1 MAFYAGSWRYKQGG
15 GGWDGRW
22 KASTTKWI
30 AGTKI
35 VSLAS
40 SVRRSL
46 VCQVQILFHEY
57 PHILY
62 LTSFE
67 IPGNSWNKK
76 LAENLTKIGYLI
88 ESTFFSLRNFIPIIE
103 RVHVLITRVILFFFF
118 LQRFKKPGVSN
129 FYYNFCFNIIR
140 FVILKPPT
148 YSNNEKL
155 LDC

>member
-1 MAFYAGSWRYKQGG
+1 MAFYAGSWVTRKEEAV
-15 GGWDGRW
+15 DGCW

-46 VCQVQILFHEY
+46 VCQVQILFYEY

-76 LAENLTKIGYLI
+76 LAENLRKIGYV
-88 ESTFFSLRNFIPIIE
+88 SFG
-103 RVHVLITRVILFFFF
+103 ILS
-118 LQRFKKPGVSN
+118 Q
-129 FYYNFCFNIIR
+129 
-140 FVILKPPT
+140 
-148 YSNNEKL
+148 
-155 LDC
+155 

>member
-118 LQRFKKPGVSN
+118 
-129 FYYNFCFNIIR
+129 YNDSKNRVYRIFIIT
-140 FVILKPPT
+140 FVLISFGLS
-148 YSNNEKL
+148 Y
-155 LDC
+155 

>member
-1 MAFYAGSWRYKQGG
+1 MAFYAGSWRYKEGG

-76 LAENLTKIGYLI
+76 LAENLMKIGYL
-88 ESTFFSLRNFIPIIE
+88 SRVRFSFRNFIIE
-103 RVHVLITRVILFFFF
+103 RVHVLITRVILFFFTTIQKTGCIEF
-118 LQRFKKPGVSN
+118 L
-129 FYYNFCFNIIR
+129 
-140 FVILKPPT
+140 L
-148 YSNNEKL
+148 
-155 LDC
+155 

>member
-76 LAENLTKIGYLI
+76 LAENLTKIGYL
-88 ESTFFSLRNFIPIIE
+88 SRVRFSFRNFIIE
-103 RVHVLITRVILFFFF
+103 RVHVLITRVILFFF
-118 LQRFKKPGVSN
+118 LQLLKKSGVSN
-129 FYYNFCFNIIR
+129 FYYNFCLNIIR

>member
-1 MAFYAGSWRYKQGG
+1 MAFYAGSWRYKEGG

-118 LQRFKKPGVSN
+118 
-129 FYYNFCFNIIR
+129 YNDSKNRVYRIFIIT
-140 FVILKPPT
+140 FVLI
-148 YSNNEKL
+148 SFGL
-155 LDC
+155 LY